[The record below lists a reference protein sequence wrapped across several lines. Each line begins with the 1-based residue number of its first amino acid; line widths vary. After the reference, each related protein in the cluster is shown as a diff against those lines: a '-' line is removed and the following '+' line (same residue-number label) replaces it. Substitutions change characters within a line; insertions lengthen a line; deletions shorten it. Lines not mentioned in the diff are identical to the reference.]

1 MDSLILVIK
10 GFFIG
15 IANIIP
21 GVSGGTI
28 ALILGVYEKIIN
40 VISHFTKDIRKNL
53 SFIIPIIIG
62 IVLSILILSGA
73 ISYSYKVYP
82 IIVTMFFMGLVL
94 GGVPFIYKKIIN
106 KDKVKISSLIIF
118 LLTFSVVISMSFIN
132 ESSYEVSLNN
142 LQIFGYIKLILI
154 GIIASGTMVIPGI
167 SGSLVLML
175 LGYYYPILTI
185 IKELLSFKNLF
196 SNIIVISLFLIGV
209 IIGIILFVKLIEHL
223 FKRHEQ
229 KTYYGIFGFVL
240 ASFLA
245 IPIKTF
251 MKISYTFIPFEL
263 VIGIILVTSV
273 FSIRNSF
280 AISTNEKIRQEY
292 YG

>member
-62 IVLSILILSGA
+62 IVLSILILSGV

-106 KDKVKISSLIIF
+106 KDKVKIISLIIF
-118 LLTFSVVISMSFIN
+118 LLTFSLVISMSFIN

-142 LQIFGYIKLILI
+142 LQIFGYIKLILV

-263 VIGIILVTSV
+263 VIGIILMGIG
-273 FSIRNSF
+273 FM
-280 AISTNEKIRQEY
+280 ISYKL
-292 YG
+292 GDK

>member
-62 IVLSILILSGA
+62 IVLSILILSGV

-118 LLTFSVVISMSFIN
+118 LLTFSLVISMSFIN

-142 LQIFGYIKLILI
+142 LQIFGYIKLILV

-245 IPIKTF
+245 IPMKTF

-263 VIGIILVTSV
+263 VIGIILMGIG
-273 FSIRNSF
+273 FI
-280 AISTNEKIRQEY
+280 ISYKL
-292 YG
+292 GDK

>member
-62 IVLSILILSGA
+62 IVLSILILSGV

-118 LLTFSVVISMSFIN
+118 LLTFSLVISMSFIN

-142 LQIFGYIKLILI
+142 LQIFGYIKLILV

-263 VIGIILVTSV
+263 VIGIILMGIG
-273 FSIRNSF
+273 FM
-280 AISTNEKIRQEY
+280 ISYKL
-292 YG
+292 GDK

>member
-62 IVLSILILSGA
+62 IVLSILILSGV

-118 LLTFSVVISMSFIN
+118 LLTFSLVISMSFIN

-142 LQIFGYIKLILI
+142 LQIFGYIKLILV

-263 VIGIILVTSV
+263 VIGLILMGIG
-273 FSIRNSF
+273 FM
-280 AISTNEKIRQEY
+280 ISYKL
-292 YG
+292 GDK

>member
-62 IVLSILILSGA
+62 IVLSILILSGV

-118 LLTFSVVISMSFIN
+118 LLTFSLVISMSFIN

-142 LQIFGYIKLILI
+142 LQIFGYIKLILV

-245 IPIKTF
+245 IPMKTF

-263 VIGIILVTSV
+263 VIGIILMGIGFIISYKLC
-273 FSIRNSF
+273 SIWS
-280 AISTNEKIRQEY
+280 
-292 YG
+292 

>member
-40 VISHFTKDIRKNL
+40 IISHFTKNIKKNL

-62 IVLSILILSGA
+62 IVLSILILSGV
-73 ISYSYKVYP
+73 ISSSYKNYP
-82 IIVTMFFMGLVL
+82 ILVTMFFMGLVL

-106 KDKVKISSLIIF
+106 KNKVKISSLIIF
-118 LLTFSVVISMSFIN
+118 LLTFSLVVSMSFIN

-142 LQIFGYIKLILI
+142 LDLFGYIKLILI

-196 SNIIVISLFLIGV
+196 SNIIVILLFLIGV

-223 FKRHEQ
+223 FKCHEQ
-229 KTYYGIFGFVL
+229 KTYYGIFGFIL

-251 MKISYTFIPFEL
+251 MKTGYTFIPVEL
-263 VIGIILVTSV
+263 IIGLILMGIG
-273 FSIRNSF
+273 FM
-280 AISTNEKIRQEY
+280 ISYKL
-292 YG
+292 GDK

>member
-40 VISHFTKDIRKNL
+40 VISHFTKDIKKNL
-53 SFIIPIIIG
+53 TFIISIIIG
-62 IVLSILILSGA
+62 IVLSILILSGV
-73 ISYSYKVYP
+73 ISYSYNNYP
-82 IIVTMFFMGLVL
+82 ILVTMFFMGLVL

-118 LLTFSVVISMSFIN
+118 LLTFSLVVSMSFIN

-142 LQIFGYIKLILI
+142 LQIFGYIKLILV

-196 SNIIVISLFLIGV
+196 TNIIVISLFLIG
-209 IIGIILFVKLIEHL
+209 ILIGIILFVKLIEHL
-223 FKRHEQ
+223 FKNYEQ
-229 KTYYGIFGFVL
+229 KTYYGIFGFIL

-263 VIGIILVTSV
+263 VIGLILMGIG
-273 FSIRNSF
+273 FM
-280 AISTNEKIRQEY
+280 ISYKL
-292 YG
+292 GDK